1 MVAKGA
7 FNMQLVFHGHSCVE
21 IRLNNGTV
29 LLVDP
34 WIVGNPQSDI
44 DLNFKCDFILV
55 THGHQHHSGD
65 MITLSQKNN
74 APIIGMSELVH
85 YAESKGTVPGHAM
98 DLGGQ
103 WSFDFGTVKTT
114 HAQHG
119 SSLTLEGLPV
129 YMGEACG
136 FLIMADDQIV
146 YIAGDT
152 SNYGDM
158 ALFGKAYD
166 IDVAVLPIG
175 DNYTMGPKAAA
186 SAAQRVKAKLVVP
199 VHYNTFADIK
209 QDPTEFAKLLPDG
222 VVKVLKPG
230 DKLEI

>member
-1 MVAKGA
+1 
-7 FNMQLVFHGHSCVE
+7 MQLVFHGHSCIEVQ
-21 IRLNNGTV
+21 LNNGQI

-44 DLNFKCDFILV
+44 DLNFKCDAILV

-65 MITLSQKNN
+65 MIALSQRNN
-74 APIIGMSELVH
+74 APIIGMGELVY
-85 YAESKGTVPGHAM
+85 YAEQHGAYAGHAM

-103 WSFDFGTVKTT
+103 WKFDFGIIKTT
-114 HAQHG
+114 HAQHS
-119 SSLTLEGLPV
+119 SSLIVNNQPI

-136 FLIMADDQIV
+136 FLIMADNQII
-146 YIAGDT
+146 YISGDT

-175 DNYTMGPKAAA
+175 DNYTMGPQAAA
-186 SAAQRVKAKLVVP
+186 SAAQRVKAKYVIP
-199 VHYNTFADIK
+199 VHYNTFKDIQ
-209 QDPTEFAKLLPDG
+209 QDPTVFAQLLPTG
-222 VVKVLKPG
+222 VVKILNPG
-230 DKLEI
+230 NQFKIPDNLTQ

>member
-1 MVAKGA
+1 
-7 FNMQLVFHGHSCVE
+7 MQLVFHGHSCIE
-21 IRLNNGTV
+21 IRLNNDKV

-34 WIVGNPQSDI
+34 WITGNPQSDL
-44 DLNFKCDFILV
+44 DLDFKCDAILV

-65 MITLSQKNN
+65 MITLSQRNQ
-74 APIIGMSELVH
+74 APIIGMSELVY
-85 YAESKGTVPGHAM
+85 YAKHNGAPFGHAM

-103 WSFDFGTVKTT
+103 WNFDFGTIKTT
-114 HAQHG
+114 HAQHS
-119 SSLTLEGLPV
+119 SSLIINNQPV

-136 FLIMADDQIV
+136 FLIMADHQIV

-158 ALFGKAYD
+158 TLFGKAYN

-186 SAAQRVKAKLVVP
+186 SAANRVKAKYVIP
-199 VHYNTFADIK
+199 VHYNTFPDIQ
-209 QDPTEFAKLLPDG
+209 QDPQAFAKLLPAG
-222 VVKVLKPG
+222 MVKVLKAG
-230 DKLEI
+230 ESFEIPTPSIN

>member
-1 MVAKGA
+1 MR
-7 FNMQLVFHGHSCVE
+7 LVFHGHACIEVQ
-21 IRLNNGTV
+21 LNNGTV

-44 DLNFKCDFILV
+44 DLNFQCDAILV

-65 MITLSQKNN
+65 MITLSQRNH
-74 APIIGMSELVH
+74 APIIGMGELVY
-85 YAESKGTVPGHAM
+85 YAEQHGAPAGHAM

-103 WSFDFGTVKTT
+103 WQFDFGTIKTT
-114 HAQHG
+114 HAQHS
-119 SSLTLEGLPV
+119 SSLIVGGQPI

-136 FLIMADDQIV
+136 FLIMADHQII

-158 ALFGKAYD
+158 TLFGKAYD

-175 DNYTMGPKAAA
+175 DNYTMGPKAAM
-186 SAAQRVKAKLVVP
+186 SAAQRVQAQFVIP
-199 VHYNTFADIK
+199 VHYNTFPDIQ
-209 QDPTEFAKLLPDG
+209 QDPQAFATLLPAG
-222 VVKVLKPG
+222 MVKVLNPG
-230 DKLEI
+230 DQFDLPNQSPQ